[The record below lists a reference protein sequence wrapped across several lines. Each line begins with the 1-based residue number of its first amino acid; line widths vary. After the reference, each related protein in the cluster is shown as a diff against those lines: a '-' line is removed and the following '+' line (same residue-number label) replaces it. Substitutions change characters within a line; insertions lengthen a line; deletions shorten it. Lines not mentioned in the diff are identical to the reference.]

1 MLFLENYRCYND
13 YDDYDKCYALVL
25 CIIKQMILTLIIRTY

>member
-1 MLFLENYRCYND
+1 MLFLENYRFYND
-13 YDDYDKCYALVL
+13 YDDYNKYYALVL